1 MALFASFQGAVIL
14 NIPYS
19 FPDRSWPPTTL
30 LAGLSLTAR
39 KAILSVGTEIE
50 QPGGR
55 VILRQ
60 GAKERHA
67 YLLLNG
73 MVKVVATTADGH
85 EALLGIRVGGDLVG
99 EMGALEGCGRSATV
113 ITCWPLV
120 VRVIHDNE
128 LTDLMSRY
136 PDIAIGIT
144 KMISARLR
152 WANRRRVD
160 FTAHNPQRRVCRVL
174 TELMTDHGMWRDDRW
189 VLGVPLTQPELA
201 SLAGIK
207 LRTVEKELRR
217 LQDQGIVECRYRQ
230 ISIIDIEKL
239 RLIAS
244 EPESRI

>member
-1 MALFASFQGAVIL
+1 PG
-14 NIPYS
+14 
-19 FPDRSWPPTTL
+19 R
-30 LAGLSLTAR
+30 AGVLPA
-39 KAILSVGTEIE
+39 GPEIE

-55 VILRQ
+55 AILRQ
-60 GAKERHA
+60 GALERHA

-73 MVKVVATTADGH
+73 MVKVIAATVDGH

-99 EMGALEGCGRSATV
+99 EMGALEGCARSATV

-120 VRVIHDNE
+120 VRVIRHNE

-152 WANRRRVD
+152 SANRRRVD
-160 FTAHNPQRRVCRVL
+160 FTAHNPRRRVCRVL
-174 TELMTDHGMWRDDRW
+174 AELVTDHGVRHGAHWA
-189 VLGVPLTQPELA
+189 LGVPLTQPELA

-217 LQDQGIVECRYRQ
+217 
-230 ISIIDIEKL
+230 
-239 RLIAS
+239 
-244 EPESRI
+244 